1 MTDTGPMTF
10 VPSASGTQPVFSPMP
25 GGHEILIATRS
36 LPGLDALLSC
46 LSARVDARI
55 LEPDADSQT
64 AIGAALAERDLGAL
78 HLVGFGAPGTIAI
91 VPGTAIDAMA
101 VRRLCPAASP
111 RVEVNL
117 WSSFTGAGRR
127 GRHFVQTFA
136 ESAQVR
142 VLASDGL
149 VGGPERGAS
158 WDLPI
163 AARPRGLAP
172 FVRPGRD
179 AVRLTGVVNV
189 SGEWEPELTRWLGSR
204 AHTNG

>member
-1 MTDTGPMTF
+1 MTDIETMTF
-10 VPSASGTQPVFSPMP
+10 VSNAPGMQQDFPPMRD
-25 GGHEILIATRS
+25 GREILIATRG
-36 LPGLDALLSC
+36 LPELEALLAC

-55 LEPDADSQT
+55 LRPDADPQT
-64 AIGAALAERDLGAL
+64 AIGAALAERDLRAL
-78 HLVGFGAPGTIAI
+78 HLVGFGAPGIIAI
-91 VPGTAIDAMA
+91 AAGAVIDVMA

-111 RVEVNL
+111 QVEVNL
-117 WSSFTGAGRR
+117 WSSFTGAGGR

-179 AVRLTGVVNV
+179 VVRLPDVVHDV
-189 SGEWEPELTRWLGSR
+189 GGLEPERTRWHGNR
-204 AHTNG
+204 ARTEG

>member
-1 MTDTGPMTF
+1 MRHHTD
-10 VPSASGTQPVFSPMP
+10 
-25 GGHEILIATRS
+25 
-36 LPGLDALLSC
+36 
-46 LSARVDARI
+46 
-55 LEPDADSQT
+55 
-64 AIGAALAERDLGAL
+64 
-78 HLVGFGAPGTIAI
+78 
-91 VPGTAIDAMA
+91 TAIDAMA